1 MVNSKSLHVIGIG
14 FLMLLFSACDGV
26 EVETTIKDYD
36 VVIVNMGNYSEA
48 NGSLSLYNE
57 TTGEVQQ
64 EVYTRVNKRKLGS
77 IIESVTWHDTLLLL
91 MCNNADKVVFLHA
104 ETMKELCRPLTENVG
119 IPRYAAVVG
128 DYAYITCWQ
137 KVNKKTQ
144 AVEIPHQLLK
154 VNLRTK
160 QVEKTLAVTAQ
171 PEGILYCDGELFVAS
186 GNGLDMFDVATDVLL
201 QHISSSFAGDAQQVV
216 LDKNKRVWLS
226 VGSYTAGK
234 SGFMVVDAAK
244 KAIVH
249 QLPETKLTYEGDM
262 ALTMGR
268 DSLLFLSADG
278 VVGGQSAEV
287 PTSVYAIDM
296 AANTVSAQALIQG
309 YGFYGLGVNSV
320 NGTIYTAN
328 VNGFITNSST
338 YGYSSS
344 GTKQMQFVTG
354 VGSCRFVCAPN
365 P

>member
-1 MVNSKSLHVIGIG
+1 MIKGRFIVVGLCWLV
-14 FLMLLFSACDGV
+14 LLFSACDGV
-26 EVETTIKDYD
+26 EQDTTIKDYD
-36 VVIVNMGNYSEA
+36 VVIVNMGNYSES

-64 EVYTRVNKRKLGS
+64 EVYTRVNKRKLGG
-77 IIESVTWHDTLLLL
+77 IIESVTWRDTLLLL

-144 AVEIPHQLLK
+144 VVDVSHQLMK

-160 QVEKTLAVTAQ
+160 QVEKSLAVTAQ
-171 PEGILYCDGELFVAS
+171 PEGIVYCEGELFVAS
-186 GNGLDMFDVATDVLL
+186 GNGLDVFDTATDELL
-201 QHISSSFAGDAQQVV
+201 IHINSQFTGDAQQVV

-226 VGSYTAGK
+226 VGSYTPGQ
-234 SGFMVVDAAK
+234 SGFMVVDAAT
-244 KAIVH
+244 KAIVQ
-249 QLPETKLTYEGDM
+249 QLPEPKLTYEGDI

-268 DSLLFLSADG
+268 DSLLFLSSDG

-287 PTSVYAIDM
+287 PTAIYAVDV
-296 AANTVSAQALIQG
+296 ATYQTSAQVLVNG
-309 YGFYGLGVNSV
+309 YGFYGLGVNPA
-320 NGTIYTAN
+320 NGATYTAN

-338 YGYSSS
+338 YRYSSLGS
-344 GTKQMQFVTG
+344 KLSQFVTG
-354 VGSCRFVCAPN
+354 VGACRFVFTPN